1 MPMSNAETRLRGLI
15 ESLSMG
21 NRWSRLNDL
30 RLQEVRSTAFQP
42 DPVFKSAG
50 DDVFAMLAIR
60 TLMQAVVTL
69 AEDRPE

>member
-1 MPMSNAETRLRGLI
+1 
-15 ESLSMG
+15 MG